1 MVHLFDTTEVL
12 ARAFSAYRVNKEV
25 IKETRRFS
33 EDTPTL
39 FSNKEIM
46 SYTFKVANNAGPVDF
61 IAGTYKS
68 LQEDYDNAK
77 EAVAFVNK
85 DTALQQIA
93 GTLSSF
99 METLVA
105 HINSKSIPASEFG
118 VVALLPK
125 VYFEQKHK
133 KNYKKTIKQ
142 SFGESKHIGLPGEV
156 ITGELT
162 VNEIKWVD
170 KFGCHVINGNMG
182 DNLVSFFKDFKP
194 EAVLPKVNDVI
205 KVKAKVKRHGEN
217 FITKLP
223 ETQLNYVRFS

>member
-1 MVHLFDTTEVL
+1 MEHLFDTTEVL
-12 ARAFSAYRVNKEV
+12 ARAFAAYRINKEV
-25 IKETRRFS
+25 VKDTRRFS

-39 FSNKEIM
+39 FSNKDIL
-46 SYTFKVANNAGPVDF
+46 TNCLQNTGPTDF
-61 IAGTYKS
+61 IVGTYKT
-68 LQEDYDNAK
+68 LPEDYENVK
-77 EAVAFVNK
+77 EAVAFINK

-93 GTLSSF
+93 GTMSNF

-105 HINSKSIPASEFG
+105 HMNSKVIPASEFG

-133 KNYKKTIKQ
+133 KTYKKQIKQ